1 MGVSV
6 MSREEKLKSLLA
18 ETRERIK
25 EVSGDNPDEWF
36 YANRFIFARL
46 NLDERKT
53 KTKIKQEL
61 FEIND
66 PCDFCG
72 EPFET
77 KTGVHIHRR
86 DGDRAYS
93 FDNCVLMHP
102 ECHRQ
107 HHRENPK
114 GSSENESS
122 PVKHLKREKIRT
134 QKSRLY
140 EGRTFTYWWDIPPSF
155 SETVETCE
163 GIRFLKKDSNESCL
177 LLIEA
182 LIPLLTK
189 ERQTSRNQGNWGVRV
204 LANRPNELAF
214 EPPTG
219 SKDWKFLKVEWHT

>member
-1 MGVSV
+1 
-6 MSREEKLKSLLA
+6 MSREEKLKLLLE
-18 ETRERIK
+18 ETRERIRDL
-25 EVSGDNPDEWF
+25 SGDDPDEWF

-46 NLDERKT
+46 SLDERKT

-61 FEIND
+61 FEIDD

-72 EPFET
+72 ERFEK
-77 KTGVHIHRR
+77 KTGVHLHRR

-107 HHRENPK
+107 HHKENPK
-114 GSSENESS
+114 TKAADTKSRM
-122 PVKHLKREKIRT
+122 KHPTTEKIRV

-155 SETVETCE
+155 TEALGICE
-163 GIRFLKKDSNESCL
+163 GIRFLKKDSGTSSL
-177 LLIEA
+177 VPIDV

-189 ERQTSRNQGNWGVRV
+189 ERQSSRSRGNWGVRV
-204 LANRPNELAF
+204 LENRPNELAF

-219 SKDWKFLKVEWHT
+219 SKEWKFLKVEWKSR